1 MMFRVV
7 LIEHGYASIEVER
20 RIIEDAGAEL
30 IDADKL
36 PFHKALELCRDAD
49 AILFRRIEVPAE
61 MIRQF
66 RKCKII
72 LRYGVGTDNVDIK
85 AATEANIMVGHVAVY
100 CIDEVSSHALALLLA
115 CARNIVGIH
124 KRLEDGSWHE
134 HRTEGIHRIAGKTVG
149 IVGLGSIGR
158 SVARKLSGWNLTLL
172 ATDPFAE
179 PERARDLGVQLVDFE
194 TLCRRSHFITLHCP
208 LLPETR
214 HLINAKTLQ
223 LMQPG
228 TILINTARGGVI
240 DSRALLAALDRGH
253 IAAAGIDVFEEEPLP
268 ANSPMR
274 THPRLVLTDHAA
286 WYSEESQQELQRI
299 AAEELA
305 RVARGGLPTSIANPE
320 VIQRL
325 GRMAEWQP
333 GDNIRWQLKRLE
345 TLARTAAK

>member
-20 RIIEDAGAEL
+20 RIIEQAGAEL

-36 PFHKALELCRDAD
+36 PIAKALELCREAD

-72 LRYGVGTDNVDIK
+72 VRYGVGTDNVDIK
-85 AATEANIMVGHVAVY
+85 AATEASIMVGHVPVY
-100 CIDEVSSHALALLLA
+100 CIDEVSSHAMALLLA

-124 KRLEDGSWHE
+124 RRLEQGSWHE
-134 HRTEGIHRIAGKTVG
+134 HRTEGLHRIAGKTVG
-149 IVGLGSIGR
+149 IVGLGNIGR
-158 SVARKLSGWNLTLL
+158 AVARKLSGWNLTLL
-172 ATDPFAE
+172 ATDPFVE

-214 HLINAKTLQ
+214 HLISAKTLQ

-253 IAAAGIDVFEEEPLP
+253 IAAAGMDVFEEEPLP
-268 ANSPMR
+268 ANSPLR
-274 THPRLVLTDHAA
+274 KHPRLVLTDHVA

-305 RVARGGLPTSIANPE
+305 RVARGGLPTSVANPE

-325 GRMAEWQP
+325 GRMAEWHP

-345 TLARTAAK
+345 ALARTGGN

>member
-7 LIEHGYASIEVER
+7 LIEHGYASIEIER
-20 RIIEDAGAEL
+20 RIIQAAGAEL

-36 PFHKALELCRDAD
+36 PLNKALELCRDAD
-49 AILFRRIEVPAE
+49 AILFRRIEIPAE

-66 RKCKII
+66 RQCQII

-85 AATEANIMVGHVAVY
+85 AATEANIMVGHVPVY
-100 CIDEVSSHALALLLA
+100 CIDEVSSHTLALLLA
-115 CARNIVGIH
+115 CVRSIVGIH
-124 KRLEDGSWHE
+124 KRLEQGSWHE

-149 IVGLGSIGR
+149 IVGLGNIGR
-158 SVARKLSGWNLTLL
+158 AVARRLGGWELKLL
-172 ATDPFAE
+172 ATDPFV
-179 PERARDLGVQLVDFE
+179 ERDRAHALGVELVDFE

-228 TILINTARGGVI
+228 TILINTARGSVI
-240 DSRALLAALDRGH
+240 DLKALSAALDSGH
-253 IAAAGIDVFEEEPLP
+253 IAAAGLDVFEEEPLP
-268 ANSPMR
+268 ANSPLR
-274 THPRLVLTDHAA
+274 THPRIVATDHVA
-286 WYSEESQQELQRI
+286 WYSEESQRELQRI

-333 GDNIRWQLKRLE
+333 GDNMRWQLKRLE
-345 TLARTAAK
+345 TLARTSGQ